1 VYRSNGSCLQIQ
13 EARLGARGAV
23 IGVQDLKKVLAVLVG
38 TVSLLLLLVG
48 RGVLVGRVVVG
59 IRVILRGNAR
69 VVDVALVL
77 APHPR
82 AVVIEHLGVLIPHHH
97 LRVRN
102 SLELFE
108 QTV

>member
-1 VYRSNGSCLQIQ
+1 
-13 EARLGARGAV
+13 
-23 IGVQDLKKVLAVLVG
+23 VLVG

-77 APHPR
+77 APPVIC
-82 AVVIEHLGVLIPHHH
+82 AVQCAQPPYNISPL
-97 LRVRN
+97 
-102 SLELFE
+102 S
-108 QTV
+108 